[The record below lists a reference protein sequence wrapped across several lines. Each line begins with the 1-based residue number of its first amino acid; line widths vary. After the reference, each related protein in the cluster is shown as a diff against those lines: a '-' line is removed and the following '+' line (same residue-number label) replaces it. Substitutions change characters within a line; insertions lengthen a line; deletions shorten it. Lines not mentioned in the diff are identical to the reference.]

1 MVASYTFRFRRSDVG
16 LRNEWFNYT
25 NWKYDKINPVKLIK
39 TNGGGCLIPEEFNFQ
54 EMDSSVE
61 HYERMIL
68 KNMGIMLGA
77 EYREN
82 ILDANVDAH
91 LLQYNIDDNLSF
103 QPFIDFNNP
112 DYNYNLGLEFKLNF

>member
-1 MVASYTFRFRRSDVG
+1 MKIFELETPFISEDALIRAQRTLKRNKEVSMLITVG
-16 LRNEWFNYT
+16 MYVL
-25 NWKYDKINPVKLIK
+25 
-39 TNGGGCLIPEEFNFQ
+39 
-54 EMDSSVE
+54 
-61 HYERMIL
+61 
-68 KNMGIMLGA
+68 
-77 EYREN
+77 N